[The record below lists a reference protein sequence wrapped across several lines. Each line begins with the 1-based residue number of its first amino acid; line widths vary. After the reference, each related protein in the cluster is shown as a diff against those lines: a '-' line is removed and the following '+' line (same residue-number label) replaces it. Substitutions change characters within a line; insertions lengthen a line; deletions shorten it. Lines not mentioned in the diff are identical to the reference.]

1 MFVLKQI
8 GDHSLQA
15 KKIWHKKRICYLQKK
30 FLIGVEMVFNQ
41 FKAPLFY
48 TLLYIWSCLKIFL
61 FTQKI
66 YSCCKPGI
74 IQRTDFWT
82 KHFLD
87 LLKVGTQTFDF

>member
-1 MFVLKQI
+1 MFSAMMFALKQI

-30 FLIGVEMVFNQ
+30 
-41 FKAPLFY
+41 ALFY
-48 TLLYIWSCLKIFL
+48 TLLYIWSYFKSFL
-61 FTQKI
+61 FTQKKI
-66 YSCCKPGI
+66 SSSKSGI

-87 LLKVGTQTFDF
+87 LLKVCTQTFDF